1 MKNDRNPF
9 SIRQTC
15 GVLVVAGLI
24 AVIIFLP
31 YLRGATAPS
40 DAQNIDAAAAQTAVP
55 SATEDAVVST
65 SVFVPSSL
73 SRDRQQSLIQELS
86 RSISIQTTPNPGN
99 QRFAPLITMS
109 VNAAVRSVAVNS
121 SETLVASGLENGAI
135 VVWNITG
142 LNSGSQIPVQLLVD
156 HSGPVASLAFD
167 PQNGQRLA
175 SGSND
180 ATIKIWD
187 VGSGQVTTTL
197 AGHTDTVSALAFS
210 PNGALLAS
218 GAADTTIR
226 LWNAQT
232 GAEMGVLQQHNR
244 PLFSLAIDPLS
255 QQLVS
260 AGGDNKVI
268 LWDLQTR
275 QMLSSLGEHTD
286 WVSGVAFTPA
296 DRQVLSVS
304 YDKTALLWNPQ
315 QATAQYLFTDP
326 ATTGALV
333 SVAVHP
339 SGQLAAAASSNNTIY
354 TWNLLT
360 REPLESLLG
369 GQSPITSIAF
379 SPRGTYLVSGSVD
392 GATTLRKM
400 YKSYT
405 YCQSLCGE
413 SLTR

>member
-1 MKNDRNPF
+1 MQNDRNPF

-31 YLRGATAPS
+31 YLRGANAPS
-40 DAQNIDAAAAQTAVP
+40 AAQDGNAP
-55 SATEDAVVST
+55 SAQAALPDATDDAVVST

-86 RSISIQTTPNPGN
+86 RTISIQASPNPGN
-99 QRFAPLITMS
+99 QRFAPLVTMRA
-109 VNAAVRSVAVNS
+109 NAAVRSVAVNS

-135 VVWNITG
+135 IVWNISNM
-142 LNSGSQIPVQLLVD
+142 NSGGQIPVQILAD
-156 HSGPVASLAFD
+156 HSGAVASLAFD
-167 PQNGQRLA
+167 PQNSQRLA

-187 VGSGQVTTTL
+187 VGSGQVTSTL
-197 AGHTDTVSALAFS
+197 IGHTDTVSALAFS
-210 PNGALLAS
+210 PTGALLAS
-218 GAADTTIR
+218 GSVDTTIR
-226 LWNAQT
+226 LWNAQS
-232 GAEMGVLQQHNR
+232 GAEMGVLQQHDR
-244 PLFSLAIDPLS
+244 QLFSLAIDPLS

-268 LWDLQTR
+268 LWDLQT
-275 QMLSSLGEHTD
+275 QQVLSSLSEHTD

-296 DRQVLSVS
+296 DRQVIPVS
-304 YDKTALLWNPQ
+304 YDKTVLLWNPQ

-369 GQSPITSIAF
+369 GPSPITSIAF
-379 SPRGTYLVSGSVD
+379 SPRGTYMVSGSVD
-392 GATTLRKM
+392 GATLLRKM
-400 YKSYT
+400 
-405 YCQSLCGE
+405 
-413 SLTR
+413 